1 MSARVQC
8 CNTQFVSHY
17 LQDRGES
24 SVGDGRTKMLADED
38 VGHVHHAPTT
48 RQTSQKVNLHTP
60 DNTQTWTRET
70 TEVAS
75 FLHAERDSQ
84 QKPPTLHAT
93 GTRDASDPPFQLQT
107 VLQDFASCD
116 INREKKSVRFV
127 LRCLLRRTT
136 RSSHT
141 GHLQADLGGSRHQPT
156 IAKLTVHSHLKTCGS
171 LRRVSLLTR
180 AHYPSKSVWS
190 LMCGYVMFA
199 TSYSSNFTPFK

>member
-38 VGHVHHAPTT
+38 VVHVHHAPTT
-48 RQTSQKVNLHTP
+48 RQTSQKVNSHTP

-107 VLQDFASCD
+107 VLQTLPA
-116 INREKKSVRFV
+116 
-127 LRCLLRRTT
+127 
-136 RSSHT
+136 
-141 GHLQADLGGSRHQPT
+141 
-156 IAKLTVHSHLKTCGS
+156 
-171 LRRVSLLTR
+171 
-180 AHYPSKSVWS
+180 
-190 LMCGYVMFA
+190 A
-199 TSYSSNFTPFK
+199 TSIEKRKAYVLCYAACSDAQHAVHILATSKRTSVVQDTSRRLQS

>member
-24 SVGDGRTKMLADED
+24 SVGDSRTKMLADQD

-48 RQTSQKVNLHTP
+48 RQTAQKVNFHTP
-60 DNTQTWTRET
+60 DNTQTCTRET

-107 VLQDFASCD
+107 FLPA
-116 INREKKSVRFV
+116 
-127 LRCLLRRTT
+127 
-136 RSSHT
+136 
-141 GHLQADLGGSRHQPT
+141 
-156 IAKLTVHSHLKTCGS
+156 
-171 LRRVSLLTR
+171 
-180 AHYPSKSVWS
+180 
-190 LMCGYVMFA
+190 A
-199 TSYSSNFTPFK
+199 TSIEKSKAYVLCYAACSDAQHAVHILATSKRTSLVQDTSRRLQSWLFVHI

>member
-24 SVGDGRTKMLADED
+24 SVGDSRTKMLADQD

-48 RQTSQKVNLHTP
+48 RQTAQKVNLYTRE
-60 DNTQTWTRET
+60 NTQTRTQWET
-70 TEVAS
+70 AN
-75 FLHAERDSQ
+75 
-84 QKPPTLHAT
+84 KNPPTLHAR
-93 GTRDASDPPFQLQT
+93 GRDASDPPFQLQT
-107 VLQDFASCD
+107 VLQTLPAATS
-116 INREKKSVRFV
+116 IEKKKSVRFV

-141 GHLQADLGGSRHQPT
+141 GHLQADLAGSRQQPT

-171 LRRVSLLTR
+171 LKKVSLLTR

-190 LMCGYVMFA
+190 LVCGFVMFA

>member
-8 CNTQFVSHY
+8 CNTPFVSHY

-24 SVGDGRTKMLADED
+24 SVGDSRTKMLADQD

-48 RQTSQKVNLHTP
+48 RQTAQKVNSNTP
-60 DNTQTWTRET
+60 ENTQTRTQRERQPTKT
-70 TEVAS
+70 T
-75 FLHAERDSQ
+75 
-84 QKPPTLHAT
+84 
-93 GTRDASDPPFQLQT
+93 DPPCHRHPWCKWPSISTSNCLA
-107 VLQDFASCD
+107 DFASCD
-116 INREKKSVRFV
+116 INREMKSVRVV

-136 RSSHT
+136 RSSRT
-141 GHLQADLGGSRHQPT
+141 GHLQADLAGSRHQPT

-171 LRRVSLLTR
+171 LKRVSLLTR

-190 LMCGYVMFA
+190 LVCGYVMFA